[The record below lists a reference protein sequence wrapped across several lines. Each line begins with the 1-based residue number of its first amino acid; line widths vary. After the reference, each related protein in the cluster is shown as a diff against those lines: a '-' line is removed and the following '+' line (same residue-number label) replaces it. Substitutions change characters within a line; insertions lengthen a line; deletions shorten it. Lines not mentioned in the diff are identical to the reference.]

1 MWSVPRTLEAGF
13 ALGLDGLGAS
23 IAQEDVRV
31 VGTGDDARL
40 GDDDDVVPVA
50 LQGVAHEG
58 FGRAEAVGDGGVEEG
73 DAEVEGAADG
83 GGGLVVVDGSVAGA
97 THGPAAESEGRDLQV
112 LSLRM
117 SGIAWWGSVAYGC
130 LGKDG
135 GAACERQSAGRFG
148 GTRDRPGRAP
158 PYGGAG
164 PGGRAIWRIFG
175 VRRQRHLG
183 ALRRRKCTA
192 GRGSRSARRV
202 AKLGSGRGSR
212 ETPGWA
218 S

>member
-1 MWSVPRTLEAGF
+1 MWSVPRILDAGF

-31 VGTGDDARL
+31 VGTGDDAGF
-40 GDDDDVVPVA
+40 GDDDNVVPVA

-97 THGPAAESEGRDLQV
+97 AHGPAAESESRNLEAGVAKGAVLHGRV
-112 LSLRM
+112 P
-117 SGIAWWGSVAYGC
+117 AYGC
-130 LGKDG
+130 FGRM
-135 GAACERQSAGRFG
+135 AEPRAGVNRRG
-148 GTRDRPGRAP
+148 VWGVRATARAGLP
-158 PYGGAG
+158 LVGVPG

-175 VRRQRHLG
+175 G
-183 ALRRRKCTA
+183 WRKKCI
-192 GRGSRSARRV
+192 
-202 AKLGSGRGSR
+202 
-212 ETPGWA
+212 W
-218 S
+218 